1 MLSNCGHKN
10 MAVWKGSLSSC
21 LLYKCNFDTWSPLL
35 TVLTWDS
42 ISVWIGWW
50 LTKRVEEILI
60 ATDLKMRTNLIPMF
74 DIQPILIPLL
84 TVSGGGSS
92 SGQTDV
98 DMLEKQELTSVT
110 GLVTNSI
117 SFCFHFAKNLICLE
131 GKSMTLYWGNT
142 FSLPFLPSTPSLLPS
157 RTLEGLFVLTQG
169 ASGALNLP
177 NALLLEL

>member
-1 MLSNCGHKN
+1 
-10 MAVWKGSLSSC
+10 
-21 LLYKCNFDTWSPLL
+21 
-35 TVLTWDS
+35 
-42 ISVWIGWW
+42 
-50 LTKRVEEILI
+50 
-60 ATDLKMRTNLIPMF
+60 MRTNLIPMF

-131 GKSMTLYWGNT
+131 GKSTAPHWGNT
-142 FSLPFLPSTPSLLPS
+142 SLPFLPSTSSLLPS
-157 RTLEGLFVLTQG
+157 RSLEGLFVLTQG
-169 ASGALNLP
+169 PPGALDLP
-177 NALLLEL
+177 NALLSELETRTLSGEPC

>member
-1 MLSNCGHKN
+1 
-10 MAVWKGSLSSC
+10 
-21 LLYKCNFDTWSPLL
+21 
-35 TVLTWDS
+35 
-42 ISVWIGWW
+42 
-50 LTKRVEEILI
+50 
-60 ATDLKMRTNLIPMF
+60 MF

-157 RTLEGLFVLTQG
+157 RTLEGLFVLTHG

>member
-1 MLSNCGHKN
+1 M
-10 MAVWKGSLSSC
+10 
-21 LLYKCNFDTWSPLL
+21 
-35 TVLTWDS
+35 
-42 ISVWIGWW
+42 
-50 LTKRVEEILI
+50 I

-117 SFCFHFAKNLICLE
+117 SFCFHFAKYLICLE
-131 GKSMTLYWGNT
+131 GKSMA
-142 FSLPFLPSTPSLLPS
+142 PH
-157 RTLEGLFVLTQG
+157 
-169 ASGALNLP
+169 
-177 NALLLEL
+177 